1 MTSHVYEVI
10 PGESCP
16 SASPGVSARG
26 GVTHILIYIY
36 THRYKHKH
44 MYTYIEIMY
53 TYLMPPHV
61 YEHTSGGAP
70 HIHI

>member
-1 MTSHVYEVI
+1 MYTYVDTIYTYLMPPHVYEVI
-10 PGESCP
+10 P
-16 SASPGVSARG
+16 G

-36 THRYKHKH
+36 THRYTHKH